1 MRIKKY
7 LWISNLVNLRF
18 SFDMFR
24 YVYLFFLNSFDSIK
38 LEIQNYLKIGRLER
52 WLVNGI
58 NAIDEIIFAEWLN
71 VPMSLVFLIR
81 NSSKSYV
88 TIFLQSWEMEINFQL
103 IIPSLIQK
111 SVNRIRFKS
120 YSNTFKTFVF

>member
-24 YVYLFFLNSFDSIK
+24 YVYLFFSNSFDSIK

-58 NAIDEIIFAEWLN
+58 NAIDKIIFAEWLN
-71 VPMSLVFLIR
+71 VPMSLVFLFR

-88 TIFLQSWEMEINFQL
+88 TIFLQSWEMEINYQL
-103 IIPSLIQK
+103 IIPSLILK